1 MKSCWE
7 VLDIQPYSDLKTI
20 KKAYA
25 KLLKTHHPEDDP
37 KGYQDLREA
46 YDKAQKLVK
55 EQNKE
60 GLFQEVIFQDEFVKE
75 IKSKEKKYEVNKLD
89 LSPPPNENKLDFK
102 ETKEDNNI
110 SSHSKTKKELTV
122 DNLYNTLWD
131 IYNNMESRIN
141 INSWKNILSSEL
153 LWDLSKIQKIKEI
166 FFVFIANNPFIP
178 KNILSLIDKTFHYK
192 DMELYLYKHYS
203 EDIVERFFYILK
215 KPEILSYKYLLN
227 IDNSKA
233 DKYLAYREFALL
245 HINDVQIFDENSKK
259 AYEIY
264 KEDFE
269 LLKLIAD
276 KTIDNHNNREEAL
289 KLYKEALIIE
299 PDNAKIIYSVAYI
312 LYRKEHY
319 KEALFYYKKI
329 ENTYKNEIKFLKAL
343 ALCYYYTENYEKSK
357 EYLYKIKNLGHN
369 NRIISRYLSSIH
381 KLLKGKKIKPLPNLY
396 LIKHTKTKKSTN
408 GSYLKKDLR
417 DCLLLSLI
425 IIFIVTIAYMPNNKK
440 DNYFGTQT
448 INNKKVHIRDLK
460 ELKSANE
467 IKEHVNDY
475 SPFRILTSGIVSTNI
490 YIVTYYSAEYR
501 TRKYMTKKDFDKLN
515 NKDGYFIE
523 SELCIIFVDNFAF
536 TYLTSGGHSVARVE
550 SEKYTYAC
558 IKNNDDNYCKICND
572 FILQYN
578 LKYNKN
584 YSFVNGI
591 YIDGREN
598 ISDITIDEIKK

>member
-7 VLDIQPYSDLKTI
+7 VLDIEPYSDLKTI

-25 KLLKTHHPEDDP
+25 KLLKIHHPEDDP

-55 EQNKE
+55 GQNKE
-60 GLFQEVIFQDEFVKE
+60 ALFKQVIFQDEFVKE
-75 IKSKEKKYEVNKLD
+75 IKSKEKKCEVDKLD

-102 ETKEDNNI
+102 ETKEDNNTP
-110 SSHSKTKKELTV
+110 SHSKTKKELTV
-122 DNLYNTLWD
+122 DNLYNALWD

-141 INSWKNILSSEL
+141 INSWENILSSEL

-166 FFVFIANNPFIP
+166 FFVFIADNPFIP
-178 KNILSLIDKTFHYK
+178 KNILNLIDKTFHYR

-203 EDIVERFFYILK
+203 EDIVERFFYVLK

-269 LLKLIAD
+269 LLKLMAD
-276 KTIDNHNNREEAL
+276 KTIDNHNNEEEAL
-289 KLYKEALIIE
+289 KLYKEALKIE

-319 KEALFYYKKI
+319 KEALLYYKKI
-329 ENTYKNEIKFLKAL
+329 ENTYKNEVKFLKSL

-357 EYLYKIKNLGHN
+357 EYLYTIKNLGHN
-369 NRIISRYLSSIH
+369 NRIISKYLSSIP
-381 KLLKGKKIKPLPNLY
+381 KLLNGKQLKLLPNLD
-396 LIKHTKTKKSTN
+396 LIEQKKTEDKYSKIQQKKFRKTKN
-408 GSYLKKDLR
+408 KDYPKIIKIR
-417 DCLLLSLI
+417 NCLLL
-425 IIFIVTIAYMPNNKK
+425 IIFIILVTANIVGIPSTYRESSRKP
-440 DNYFGTQT
+440 
-448 INNKKVHIRDLK
+448 IK
-460 ELKSANE
+460 ELKSYNE
-467 IKEHVNDY
+467 IKKHVNNPDEIKIMP
-475 SPFRILTSGIVSTNI
+475 SDIISTNI
-490 YIVTYYSAEYR
+490 YLVSDYSTDSVT
-501 TRKYMTKKDFDKLN
+501 KQYMTKKDFNKLN
-515 NKDGYFIE
+515 NKQDYIIDAELYIVFI
-523 SELCIIFVDNFAF
+523 DNFAF
-536 TYLTSGGHSVARVE
+536 TYLDFENKLSNLKNS
-550 SEKYTYAC
+550 KYIYGY
-558 IKNNDDNYCKICND
+558 IKNDNKVRSKIYND
-572 FILQYN
+572 FVSQYN

-584 YSFVNGI
+584 YLFVNGI
-591 YIDGREN
+591 YIQ
-598 ISDITIDEIKK
+598 